1 MHLLVARQVP
11 LVFERL
17 ELLAPQGELP
27 VLEPVRLEQ
36 LLVQVQLVQVQLVQP
51 VLER

>member
-1 MHLLVARQVP
+1 MHLLVARQEL

-27 VLEPVRLEQ
+27 VLELGLKELRLE
-36 LLVQVQLVQVQLVQP
+36 
-51 VLER
+51 

>member
-1 MHLLVARQVP
+1 VL

-27 VLEPVRLEQ
+27 VRALGLKELRPEEPLE
-36 LLVQVQLVQVQLVQP
+36 LLVRV
-51 VLER
+51 